1 MSNSI
6 FLPILYGIEK
16 NGKIKQ
22 WTASVFKNN
31 DDTAYSIIEYG
42 QVDGEK
48 QTTKRDYIQGKNIN
62 KKNETSPLQQ
72 CLFETKKK
80 WQDKIDK
87 HNYGEKLPIIVSS
100 SSSASSESTTIF
112 PMLANKYDPNKPKK
126 NDIIYPCFVQ
136 PKLDG
141 LRCIMYWDKHN
152 KKFISQSRTGSIYV
166 SMSHIENDIKHLFCD
181 INFDFDYSSIVIDG
195 ELYTNEIP
203 FEELAG
209 LIKKKKI
216 TDKDREKL
224 ALVKYHIYDIINDQP
239 FIDRYKIIQHIFQ
252 NQNQNQNQNNY
263 DTFVQVNTHLCH
275 DEKSFKLYFSQF
287 IENGYEGIMLR
298 NINGIYRQNYRSND
312 LQKYK
317 EFQEDEYT
325 IVGFKEAEGRDKGTV
340 IWICKNEEG
349 REFSVRPRGTQELRK
364 NWFNQANLFIGKKL
378 TVIYQELSEL
388 NIPRFPVGKDIRDDY

>member
-1 MSNSI
+1 
-6 FLPILYGIEK
+6 
-16 NGKIKQ
+16 
-22 WTASVFKNN
+22 
-31 DDTAYSIIEYG
+31 
-42 QVDGEK
+42 
-48 QTTKRDYIQGKNIN
+48 
-62 KKNETSPLQQ
+62 
-72 CLFETKKK
+72 
-80 WQDKIDK
+80 
-87 HNYGEKLPIIVSS
+87 
-100 SSSASSESTTIF
+100 
-112 PMLANKYDPNKPKK
+112 
-126 NDIIYPCFVQ
+126 
-136 PKLDG
+136 
-141 LRCIMYWDKHN
+141 
-152 KKFISQSRTGSIYV
+152 
-166 SMSHIENDIKHLFCD
+166 MSHIENDIKHLFSDSECEY
-181 INFDFDYSSIVIDG
+181 DYSKLILDG

-239 FIDRYKIIQHIFQ
+239 FIDRYKIIQHIF
-252 NQNQNQNQNNY
+252 QNQNQNNY

-388 NIPRFPVGKDIRDDY
+388 NIPRFPVGKHIRDGY